1 VRTFDASASH
11 TTFCPDD
18 DRVAMTDPSQL
29 PSRRYS
35 EKEVAD
41 IIKRASELQQ
51 LESTAE
57 STTGMSLTELEQV
70 AREAGL
76 DPSLVRRAA
85 TDLDTRVSDRKPSAF
100 IGAPTNLALER
111 TIDGEVPVDEYE
123 TLVLEI
129 QRELG
134 GVGQASTLG
143 RSLVWTMQGVARRR
157 VSTRTVQIT
166 VTPRNGRTTIRMEE
180 PLGQFAGGLFGG
192 LMGGLGGGTSGIAMG
207 IGMGVFHSALVATGL
222 IGGMVAGSYVLARTI
237 FGRTVRS
244 RGERMQRLMSRLAEH
259 VAATAVRTPEVSR
272 PAERP
277 ALDRGG

>member
-1 VRTFDASASH
+1 V
-11 TTFCPDD
+11 
-18 DRVAMTDPSQL
+18 TDPGQL
-29 PSRRYS
+29 SSRRYN

-51 LESTAE
+51 VESTAE
-57 STTGMSLTELEQV
+57 STSGMSLTELEQV

-76 DPSLVRRAA
+76 DPALVRRAA
-85 TDLDTRVSDRKPSAF
+85 TDLDTRVTDQNPSPF

-134 GVGQASTLG
+134 GVGQASMLG
-143 RSLVWTMQGVARRR
+143 RSLVWTTQGTGRRR
-157 VSTRTVQIT
+157 ASTRTVQVT
-166 VTPRNGRTTIRMEE
+166 VTPRNGRTTIHIEE
-180 PLGQFAGGLFGG
+180 PLGQLAGGLFGG

-207 IGMGVFHSALVATGL
+207 IGMGVFHSAPIAFGL
-222 IGGMVAGSYVLARTI
+222 IGGMVSGSYLLARTI
-237 FGRTVRS
+237 FGRVVRD
-244 RGERMQRLMSRLAEH
+244 RGERMQRLMSRIAEH
-259 VAATAVRTPEVSR
+259 VAATAARTPEVSR

-277 ALDRGG
+277 ALDQGG

>member
-1 VRTFDASASH
+1 MS
-11 TTFCPDD
+11 
-18 DRVAMTDPSQL
+18 DPSQL
-29 PSRRYS
+29 PSRRYN

-57 STTGMSLTELEQV
+57 STAGMSLTELEQV

-85 TDLDTRVSDRKPSAF
+85 TDLDTRVSDRKPSTF
-100 IGAPTNLALER
+100 MGAPTHLMLER
-111 TIDGEVPVDEYE
+111 TIDGEVPAEEYE
-123 TLVLEI
+123 ALVLEI
-129 QRELG
+129 QRELD

-143 RSLVWTMQGVARRR
+143 RSLVWTMQGVDRRR
-157 VSTRTVQIT
+157 VATRTVQVT
-166 VTPRNGRTTIRMEE
+166 VAPRNGRTTIRIEE
-180 PLGQFAGGLFGG
+180 PLSQLGFGLFGG

-207 IGMGVFHSALVATGL
+207 IGMGVFNSAPIAVGL
-222 IGGMVAGSYVLARTI
+222 IGGFVTGSYLLARTI
-237 FGRTVRS
+237 FGRMVRG

-259 VAATAVRTPEVSR
+259 VATTAVRTPEVSR
-272 PAERP
+272 PAEHP